1 MKHVDEETLE
11 QDVNYR
17 YQYVAEFTGFDEQDV
32 KAIHGAAGHLAPL
45 IPSIVEQTYEKLLAY
60 DATAR
65 HFVPRQHGYDGPL
78 PESLQA
84 LDAEHPQI
92 QFRKEHLS
100 RYLMQ
105 LIGHAYND
113 KMVAYLDIAGKMH
126 TPKAGN
132 KKIDVPLVQMN
143 ALLGLLSD
151 SLLAAILGL
160 TLDDETKAR
169 TLRAFNKLLW
179 IQNDLV
185 TRHYQRNG
193 EVVPH

>member
-1 MKHVDEETLE
+1 MKQVDEEKLE
-11 QDVNYR
+11 IDVNYR
-17 YQYVAEFTGFDEQDV
+17 YRYVAEFTGFDEEDV
-32 KAIHGAAGHLAPL
+32 KAIHSAAGHLAPL
-45 IPSIVEQTYEKLLAY
+45 IPSIVERMYDKLLAY

-78 PESLQA
+78 PESVESLHM
-84 LDAEHPQI
+84 DHPQI

-100 RYLMQ
+100 RYLMH
-105 LIGHAYND
+105 LIGHAYDD
-113 KMVAYLDIAGKMH
+113 KMVAYLDMAGKMH

-132 KKIDVPLVQMN
+132 SKIDVPLVQMN

-151 SLLAAILGL
+151 NLLSAVLGL
-160 TLDDETKAR
+160 NLDDETKTR

-185 TRHYQRNG
+185 GRHY
-193 EVVPH
+193 